1 MGTEVKDEP
10 ELLEKPLC
18 SVSIT
23 GNTKAYNT
31 YLHIY
36 EGVDEA
42 VMNDLIDKAHEF
54 QRRLIRRVA
63 DLNIYRAKSDD
74 ELIVELHK
82 EKENEK

>member
-1 MGTEVKDEP
+1 
-10 ELLEKPLC
+10 
-18 SVSIT
+18 
-23 GNTKAYNT
+23 
-31 YLHIY
+31 LHIY